1 MSAGQDQPE
10 VLRKGQVFTPP
21 AVVAQMLALRRNR
34 GRVLEPS
41 CGEGAFLGALPEAVA
56 LELDGTIAP
65 ASAQVMDFFAYPE
78 TEKFDTIVGNPP
90 YVRSRDV
97 LPDTARL
104 LTSQLL
110 DGHANLYLH
119 FIEKCVRHLN
129 PGGELIF
136 ITPRDFLKSTGA
148 RRLNA
153 WLYAQGTIT
162 DMLDLGD
169 VRIFRD
175 AAPNCMI
182 WRFERGNLAHRTT
195 DGRRMALSGGQ
206 LFFTHGSYSVPG
218 STVFSVRVGGVS
230 GADKVYASDVLG
242 DTDFVCSHT
251 VQTGQTKRMIFAA
264 DSPEA
269 RAHLE
274 AHKTTLLA
282 RKVTRFDESNWWKW
296 GRFHAHTEAPR
307 IYVNQKTRHPQ
318 PFYLHACRNWDGA
331 VLALFPHQ
339 READV
344 TRLAAMLNAVDWAEL
359 GFVCD
364 GRFLF
369 AQRSLEQVLLPEA
382 FAEFSVEGRN
392 RAGVN

>member
-1 MSAGQDQPE
+1 MLDTLDI
-10 VLRKGQVFTPP
+10 LRKGQVFTPP
-21 AVVAQMLALRRNR
+21 AIVAQMLTLRRNR

-41 CGEGAFLGALPEAVA
+41 CGEGAFLAALPEAIA
-56 LELDGTIAP
+56 LELDASIAP
-65 ASAQVMDFFAYPE
+65 ASARIMDFFAYPE
-78 TEKFDTIVGNPP
+78 TEKFDSIVGNPP

-97 LPDTARL
+97 LPDTAKL

-148 RRLNA
+148 KQLNT
-153 WLYAQGTIT
+153 WLYEQGTIT
-162 DMLDLGD
+162 DMVDLGD

-182 WRFERGNLAHRTT
+182 WRFERGNLSHRTS

-206 LFFTHGSYSVPG
+206 LFFTRGIYSVPAN
-218 STVFSVRVGGVS
+218 SVFTVRVGAVS
-230 GADKVYASDVLG
+230 GADTVYADKALG

-251 VQTGQTKRMIFAA
+251 VQTGQTKRMIFDAA
-264 DSPEA
+264 SPEA
-269 RAHLE
+269 QAHLL
-274 AHKTTLLA
+274 AHKPTLLA

-296 GRFHAHTEAPR
+296 GRFHPHTDTPR
-307 IYVNQKTRHPQ
+307 IYVNQKTRHAQ
-318 PFYLHACRNWDGA
+318 PFYLHDCRNWDGA
-331 VLALFPHQ
+331 VLALFPHK
-339 READV
+339 RDADV
-344 TRLAAMLNAVDWAEL
+344 SQLTAQLNDVDWAEL

-369 AQRSLEQVLLPEA
+369 AQRSLEQTLLPES
-382 FAEFSVEGRN
+382 FIEFSVRGL
-392 RAGVN
+392 V

>member
-56 LELDGTIAP
+56 LELDGAIAP
-65 ASAQVMDFFAYPE
+65 PTAQVMDFFAYPE
-78 TEKFDTIVGNPP
+78 SEKFDTVIGNPP

-97 LPDTARL
+97 LPETAGL
-104 LTSQLL
+104 LNSQLL

-119 FIEKCVRHLN
+119 FIEKCVRHLT

-148 RRLNA
+148 KRLNA
-153 WLYAQGTIT
+153 WLFEQGTIT

-182 WRFERGNLAHRTT
+182 WRYERGNLTHRTS
-195 DGRRMALSGGQ
+195 DGRRMTLSGGQ
-206 LFFTHGSYSVPG
+206 LFFTRGIYSVPA
-218 STVFSVRVGGVS
+218 SSVFSVRVGAVS
-230 GADKVYASDVLG
+230 GADRIYADARLG

-251 VQTGQTKRMIFAA
+251 VQTGNTKRMIFAA
-264 DSPEA
+264 DAPEA
-269 RAHLE
+269 KAHLLQNKE
-274 AHKTTLLA
+274 TLLA

-296 GRFHAHTEAPR
+296 GRFHACTDAPR

-318 PFYLHACRNWDGA
+318 PFYLHECRNWDGA
-331 VLALFPHQ
+331 VLALFPH
-339 READV
+339 RRDADLS
-344 TRLAAMLNAVDWAEL
+344 RLMTQLNEVDWDEL

-369 AQRSLEQVLLPEA
+369 AQRSLEQVMLPEG
-382 FAEFSVEGRN
+382 FLEFSVQERI
-392 RAGVN
+392 

>member
-1 MSAGQDQPE
+1 MPDP
-10 VLRKGQVFTPP
+10 LDIIRKGQVFTPP
-21 AVVAQMLALRRNR
+21 AIVAQMLALRRNR

-41 CGEGAFLGALPEAVA
+41 CGEGAFLAAVPEAVA
-56 LELDGTIAP
+56 LELDGGIAP
-65 ASAQVMDFFAYPE
+65 SGAQVMDFFAYPE
-78 TEKFDTIVGNPP
+78 AEKFDTIIGNPP

-97 LPDTARL
+97 LPETAQR

-148 RRLNA
+148 RQLNT
-153 WLYAQGTIT
+153 WLHEQGTIT

-182 WRFERGNLAHRTT
+182 WRFERGNLTHRTN

-206 LFFTHGSYSVPG
+206 LFFTRGIYCVPANSVF
-218 STVFSVRVGGVS
+218 TVRVGAVS
-230 GADKVYASDVLG
+230 GADRVFANDHLG

-251 VQTGQTKRMIFAA
+251 VQTGQTKRMIFEAA
-264 DSPEA
+264 SPEA
-269 RAHLE
+269 KAHLLQ
-274 AHKTTLLA
+274 HKPALLA
-282 RKVTRFDESNWWKW
+282 RKVTRFDEGNWWRW
-296 GRFHAHTEAPR
+296 GRFHPHTDTPR
-307 IYVNQKTRHPQ
+307 IYVNQKTRHAQ
-318 PFYLHACRNWDGA
+318 PFYLHDCRNWDGA

-339 READV
+339 RHADV
-344 TRLAAMLNAVDWAEL
+344 RQLAALLNDVDWGEL

-369 AQRSLEQVLLPEA
+369 AQRSLEQALLPES
-382 FAEFSVEGRN
+382 FLEFSVRGL
-392 RAGVN
+392 V

>member
-1 MSAGQDQPE
+1 
-10 VLRKGQVFTPP
+10 
-21 AVVAQMLALRRNR
+21 
-34 GRVLEPS
+34 
-41 CGEGAFLGALPEAVA
+41 
-56 LELDGTIAP
+56 
-65 ASAQVMDFFAYPE
+65 MDFFAYPE
-78 TEKFDTIVGNPP
+78 AEKFDTIVGNPP

-97 LPDTARL
+97 LPETAKL

-148 RRLNA
+148 KRLNT
-153 WLYAQGTIT
+153 WLYEQGTIT
-162 DMLDLGD
+162 DMFDLGD

-182 WRFERGNLAHRTT
+182 WRFERGNLSHRTS

-206 LFFTHGSYSVPG
+206 LFFTRGIYSVPAN
-218 STVFSVRVGGVS
+218 SVFSVRVGAVS
-230 GADKVYASDVLG
+230 GADLVFANDALG

-251 VQTGQTKRMIFAA
+251 VQTGQTKRMIFDAA
-264 DSPEA
+264 LPEA
-269 RAHLE
+269 KTHLLQNKE
-274 AHKTTLLA
+274 ALLA

-296 GRFHAHTEAPR
+296 GRFHQHTDAQR
-307 IYVNQKTRHPQ
+307 IYVNQKTRNAQ
-318 PFYLHACRNWDGA
+318 PFYLHDCRNWDGA
-331 VLALFPHQ
+331 VLALFPHK
-339 READV
+339 RDADV
-344 TRLAAMLNAVDWAEL
+344 QGLASLLNGVDWAEL

-369 AQRSLEQVLLPEA
+369 AQALLPED
-382 FAEFSVEGRN
+382 FLEFSVKGLM
-392 RAGVN
+392 